1 MKKVGILGGTFD
13 PVHIGH
19 LIAAECAREGAGL
32 DETWLL
38 PASIPPH
45 KADAS
50 RTSQEHRFRM
60 VCEAVGNNPLMRA
73 SDLELRMGGVSYTI
87 DTVLELKRLYPDVQ
101 FFFIIG
107 GDMVAYLPKW
117 HRIGELVRHIRFIG
131 LQRSGYPVDPDGL
144 PAELRAA
151 VTMVPMPTVDISST
165 SLRELLRQG
174 KSIRYQVP
182 EAVYRYIEV
191 NRLYEP

>member
-1 MKKVGILGGTFD
+1 MKVGILGGTFD

-32 DETWLL
+32 DQVWLL

-50 RTSQEHRFRM
+50 RTDADHRWRM
-60 VCEAVGNNPLMRA
+60 VCEAARDNPLLQA
-73 SDLELRMGGVSYTI
+73 SDLELRKGGVSYTI
-87 DTVLELKRLYPDVQ
+87 DTVQELKKLYPDVQ
-101 FFFIIG
+101 FSFIIG

-117 HRIGELVRHIRFIG
+117 HRIGDIVRQIRFIG
-131 LQRSGYPVDPDGL
+131 LQRPGYPPDTGEL
-144 PAELRAA
+144 PSELQAA
-151 VTMVPMPTVDISST
+151 VTMVPMPAVDISST
-165 SLRELLRQG
+165 SLRELRRQG

-182 EAVYRYIEV
+182 EPVYRYIEV
-191 NRLYEP
+191 NRLYES